1 MASGKNQYWS
11 QRLLNMFSG
20 ATGTIATPMF
30 LALYTVAPT
39 VSTAGTEVT
48 AAGSYASFSITGN
61 STNWPVISGS
71 TTTLSS
77 GTAFFNVTAATADWS
92 SAALIVAAGLK
103 DSGTNGAGN
112 LYYFGSLTESK
123 IVYNGDTPS
132 FAIGAVTIQ
141 EL

>member
-20 ATGTIATPMF
+20 AVGTIASPMF

-39 VSTAGTEVT
+39 VSTGGTEAT
-48 AAGSYASFSITGN
+48 TAGSYASLSITGN

-71 TTTLSS
+71 TTTLAS
-77 GTAFFNVTAATADWS
+77 GAVFTMVTATADWS
-92 SAALIVAAGLK
+92 AGANMVAAALK

-112 LYYFGSLTESK
+112 QYYFGALTQAK
-123 IVYNGDTPS
+123 PVLNGDTAS
-132 FAIGAVTIQ
+132 FASGAVTIQ